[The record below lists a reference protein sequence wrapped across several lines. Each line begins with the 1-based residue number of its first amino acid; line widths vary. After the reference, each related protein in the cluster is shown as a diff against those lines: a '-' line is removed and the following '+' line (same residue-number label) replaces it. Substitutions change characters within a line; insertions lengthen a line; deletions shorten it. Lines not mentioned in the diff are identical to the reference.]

1 MRPVPLKLFVIVA
14 LALAVG
20 LASAASPFASPSP
33 DGLSS
38 VAQEKGFA
46 AAEAPGGLQND
57 ASPAPGYAFPGV
69 EDERVATGLAGFT
82 GTLVLFALGL
92 GLARILRRG
101 PPSGHPA

>member
-1 MRPVPLKLFVIVA
+1 MGTVPLRLFVAVA

-33 DGLSS
+33 DGLTS

-46 AAEAPGGLQND
+46 AAEAPGTFQKD

-69 EDERVATGLAGFT
+69 KDERVATGLAGFT
-82 GTLVLFALGL
+82 GTLVLFALGF
-92 GLARILRRG
+92 GLARALRRAT
-101 PPSGHPA
+101 PPGRPA